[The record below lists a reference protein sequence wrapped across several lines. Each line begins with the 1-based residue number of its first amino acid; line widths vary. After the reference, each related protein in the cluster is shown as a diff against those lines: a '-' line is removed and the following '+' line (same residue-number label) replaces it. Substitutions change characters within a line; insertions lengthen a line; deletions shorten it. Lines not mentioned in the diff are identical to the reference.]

1 MTNNQPGKKGTN
13 SMKKHETFQA
23 RILLAAILLSLF
35 AGLFGFA
42 QPAEA
47 AGLAAKT
54 GTLKIVS
61 VEAGQSVTIRVQG
74 MAKDAPV
81 TVRMGRYGTKGANGT
96 IVGNTVTSSQGSF
109 TSKFAI
115 PASLAN
121 EKKIAVRVEVTA
133 DPKQYVHNWFKNETN
148 AKTSVTTSVPG
159 GTMSTGSLKVTDV
172 VEDKSVS
179 IKLTNAPANARL
191 AIWFDWKNA
200 NTGAMR
206 GQQAGTLKVGSDGTV
221 AKTIKMP
228 AAVADRV
235 SLRIR
240 LQGIDSNFQAYQ
252 WFINGDDDSYSGSNA
267 PSDSTSGLP
276 YLLVTA
282 VDPGKTVSVKAANL
296 PAGEYKVLMDERS
309 SNGAK
314 KGIKVDTVTVV
325 KNKAY
330 TGSFEIPDELVNVK
344 EISIRFQH
352 IDDANA
358 YAFTWFTNAA
368 SN

>member
-1 MTNNQPGKKGTN
+1 MAIHQPGKKGTHI
-13 SMKKHETFQA
+13 MKKLETLQT

-35 AGLFGFA
+35 TGLFGFA
-42 QPAEA
+42 KPASA
-47 AGLAAKT
+47 AALTAKT

-61 VEAGQSVTIRVQG
+61 VEAGQSATIRVQG
-74 MAKDAPV
+74 MARDTPV
-81 TVRMGRYGTKGANGT
+81 TVRMGRYGTKGAGGT
-96 IVGNTVTSSQGSF
+96 VVGNTVTSSQGSF

-133 DPKQYVHNWFKNETN
+133 DPKQYLHNWFKNETN
-148 AKTSVTTSVPG
+148 AKTSVTSTVPG
-159 GTMSTGSLKVTDV
+159 GAMSTGNLKVTDV

-200 NTGAMR
+200 NTGVMR
-206 GQQAGTLKVGSDGTV
+206 GQQAGTIKVGSNGTV
-221 AKTIKMP
+221 SKTIEMP

-252 WFINGDDDSYSGSNA
+252 WFINGDDDSYSGSSA

-276 YLLVTA
+276 YLLVTG
-282 VDPGKTVSVKAANL
+282 VTPGKTVSVKAANL

-325 KNKAY
+325 KDKAY
-330 TGSFEIPDELVNVK
+330 KGTFEIPNELVNVK
-344 EISIRFQH
+344 EISIRFQN

>member
-1 MTNNQPGKKGTN
+1 MKTRKP
-13 SMKKHETFQA
+13 SMLTHVS
-23 RILLAAILLSLF
+23 LAALLLSLL

-42 QPAEA
+42 QPASA
-47 AGLAAKT
+47 AALPAKA

-96 IVGNTVTSSQGSF
+96 VVGSTVTSSQGSL

-115 PASLAN
+115 PESLAN

-133 DPKQYVHNWFKNETN
+133 DPKQYVHNWFKNVTN
-148 AKTSVTTSVPG
+148 AKTSVTSSVPG
-159 GTMSTGSLKVTDV
+159 GPMSTGSVKVTDV

-179 IKLTNAPANARL
+179 IKLTNAPASARL

-200 NTGAMR
+200 NTGIMR

-221 AKTIKMP
+221 AKVIKMP

-240 LQGIDSNFQAYQ
+240 LQGIDTNFQAYQ

-296 PAGEYKVLMDERS
+296 PPGEYKVLMDERS

-352 IDDANA
+352 IDDTNA